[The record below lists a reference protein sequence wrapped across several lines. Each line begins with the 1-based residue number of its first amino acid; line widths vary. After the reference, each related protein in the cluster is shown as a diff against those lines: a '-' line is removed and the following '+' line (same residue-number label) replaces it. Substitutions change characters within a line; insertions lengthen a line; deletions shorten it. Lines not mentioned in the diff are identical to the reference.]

1 MAGRR
6 FLHSV
11 LVGAIA
17 GLGAVMFFYLLQ
29 LGLHVF
35 LGDMAH
41 FYPAEAGGE
50 RALFAHG
57 DAAPRMWAIPLVVV
71 LGGLLSGLLVYTLA
85 PEAEG
90 HGTDTVIQAFHMF
103 SGRIRGRVSLV
114 KIVASALTMGSG
126 GSGGREGP
134 IALIAAGFGSFLAGL
149 LKLSDRDRRILVA
162 VGMGAGIGA
171 IFRAPLAGALF
182 SAEVLYREEEIEHEA
197 LIPAIVASIIG
208 YSVFASFFGW
218 GALFTTPSFTFSDP
232 LELLPYA
239 GLGIICAG
247 FGFAYIKSFYGIRD
261 LFARFRIPD
270 HVKPALG
277 GVVAGAIGLAL
288 PQTLALGYGVVQKAL
303 DGNLPAGLLLAI
315 ATGKI
320 VTTSFSIGSGGSGG
334 VFGPAMVI
342 GGCVGGAI
350 GQWAHALWPTVIT
363 QPEAFIVVGM
373 VGFFS
378 GAASTPISTIIMVS
392 EMTGNYNLLVPSML
406 VCAISFLILRK
417 YSIYERQ
424 VPNRLSSPAHLG
436 EMAVDVLQGLPI
448 KNWVN
453 RNVVTV
459 PKDAPLKQA
468 VKLIRE
474 THHARLPV
482 LDEDQRPVGVISA
495 KDALDHLVDCSVPEK
510 ATTAEAMRAD
520 VPRIEESSDLL
531 SALYRIDSQR
541 GSIVV
546 VTGKGG
552 RLVGI
557 LSRNDIL
564 HAYREASRRTLPAV
578 RRAESGAV
586 HLPADIVVSEAMSL
600 DFPSVPPDLPLDEL
614 KHLFEATHHHGFPV
628 VEPPDR
634 LFGVVTW
641 RDLERAET
649 EMPSPRLVRDI
660 ATTEVITCY
669 PHETLT
675 DAMRKFA
682 ERDVGRLIV
691 VDPADSRRIVGLL
704 RRGDV
709 ISAYARVATEMPMH
723 ESSTPPH
730 LLDTPGAR
738 FLDLLITERSPWL
751 GKKIRDLRLPQEALI
766 VCVQRGPQ
774 LLIPHGSTTIQKD
787 DHVVLLAQGQV
798 REQIRREWEASG

>member
-17 GLGAVMFFYLLQ
+17 GLGAVVFFYLLQ
-29 LGLHVF
+29 WGLHLF
-35 LGDMAH
+35 LGEMAH

-50 RALFAHG
+50 TALFPEAPG
-57 DAAPRMWAIPLVVV
+57 APRMWAIPLVVV
-71 LGGLLSGLLVYTLA
+71 LGGLLSGLLVYTFA

-103 SGRIRGRVSLV
+103 AGRIRGRVSLI

-182 SAEVLYREEEIEHEA
+182 STEVLYREEEIEHEA
-197 LIPAIVASIIG
+197 LIPATVASIIA

-218 GALFTTPSFTFSDP
+218 GSLFKTPSFTFSNP
-232 LELLPYA
+232 LELIPYA

-247 FGFAYIKSFYGIRD
+247 FGFAYIKSFYGVRD
-261 LFARFRIPD
+261 LFERLRIPN
-270 HVKPALG
+270 HVKPAIG
-277 GVVAGAIGLAL
+277 GLVAGLIGLAL

-303 DGNLPAGLLLAI
+303 DGNLPAELLLAVAI
-315 ATGKI
+315 GKI

-342 GGCVGGAI
+342 GGCLGGAL
-350 GQWAHALWPTVIT
+350 GQWGHALWPTVVT
-363 QPEAFIVVGM
+363 RPEAFIVVGM

-378 GAASTPISTIIMVS
+378 GAASTPVSTIIMVS

-406 VCAISFLILRK
+406 VCAISFLALRRW
-417 YSIYERQ
+417 SIYERQ

-448 KNWVN
+448 KEWVN

-459 PKDAPLKQA
+459 HKDAPLQEA
-468 VKLIRE
+468 VRLMRK

-482 LDEDQRPVGVISA
+482 LDDDGKPVGVVSA
-495 KDALDHLVDCSVPEK
+495 KDALDHLVDCSVPEEETV
-510 ATTAEAMRAD
+510 ANSMRSD
-520 VPRIEESSDLL
+520 VPRIEESGDLL

-546 VTGKGG
+546 VTGEDG
-552 RLVGI
+552 RLTGI

-578 RRAESGAV
+578 RRAASGAV
-586 HLPADIVVSEAMSL
+586 HLPADIVVSEAMSV
-600 DFPSVPPDLPLDEL
+600 DFPSVPPDMPVAEL

-634 LFGVVTW
+634 LFGVVTL
-641 RDLERAET
+641 RDVEEAEAQT
-649 EMPSPRLVRDI
+649 PRPKLVRDI

-691 VDPADSRRIVGLL
+691 VDPADSRKVVGLL

-709 ISAYARVATEMPMH
+709 ISAYARLAATTPVH
-723 ESSTPPH
+723 ESTTPPH

-738 FLDLLITERSPWL
+738 FLDLLVTDDAPWL
-751 GKKIRDLRLPQEALI
+751 GKRIRDLHLPDDALV

-787 DHVVLLAQGQV
+787 DHVVILARGEV
-798 REQIRREWEASG
+798 REQIRREWERRE